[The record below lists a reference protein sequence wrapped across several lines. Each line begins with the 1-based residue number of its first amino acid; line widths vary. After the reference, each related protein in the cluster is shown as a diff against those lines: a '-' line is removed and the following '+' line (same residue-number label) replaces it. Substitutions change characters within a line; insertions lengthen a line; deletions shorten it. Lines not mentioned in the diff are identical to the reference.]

1 MEEVKFLADVN
12 VERPIV
18 QFLTAQGYDVK
29 WIADYNSAL
38 CDEDLINLANAEKRI
53 LVTND
58 KDFGELVFLQKRI
71 PAGVILFRVKG
82 QRVDDKIT
90 VLRELMQRYRH
101 RLLTHFVVLTERK
114 IRIIPLEELQ

>member
-1 MEEVKFLADVN
+1 VRRGFDQFG
-12 VERPIV
+12 ER
-18 QFLTAQGYDVK
+18 GKKD
-29 WIADYNSAL
+29 S
-38 CDEDLINLANAEKRI
+38 CH
-53 LVTND
+53 ND

-82 QRVDDKIT
+82 QRVDDKII
-90 VLRELMQRYRH
+90 VLRELMQKYRH